1 MIDDPNIRMIDVGDK
16 QVSSRQATTR
26 GSVVMKSATFDMI
39 KKGTLPKGDV
49 LAVAKVAGILAA
61 KQTHLLIPMCHP
73 IPIDVINVELA
84 LDEKTSSVEIR
95 ATVRGSAKTGYEME
109 ALTAVSIAALT
120 IYDMCKGMDPT
131 VKITDIR
138 LVSKSGGKSGNVVL
152 E

>member
-1 MIDDPNIRMIDVGDK
+1 MTDNPNIRMIDVGDK
-16 QVSSRQATTR
+16 QITSRQATTR
-26 GSVVMKSATFDMI
+26 GSVVMKRATFDMI

-73 IPIDVINVELA
+73 IPIDVIHLELT
-84 LDEKTSSVEIR
+84 LSTKNSSVEIQ
-95 ATVRGSAKTGYEME
+95 ATIKGSSKTGYEME

-120 IYDMCKGMDPT
+120 VYDMCKGVDPT
-131 VKITDIR
+131 IKINDIR
-138 LVSKSGGKSGNVVL
+138 LVSKSGGKSGTVVL